1 MHGPTRAS
9 KTGCPP
15 RHAHQWLFK
24 IPWCWRRGTETL
36 AQTAQQHCPLWCS
49 PLHDCHAWWKGLC
62 HPTSLQ
68 QAATRLHFLK
78 QCQKQS
84 QSVTVVTQRPSD
96 CNFVN
101 IGLSYNL
108 KKQTNKT
115 QKHNMYPKPLLLKSS
130 ATKIPLSYCWSH
142 EWHNMKMNIFILLR
156 HSIHIC
162 QYHMPSYPFLS
173 KSLRWDFYCA

>member
-1 MHGPTRAS
+1 MTS
-9 KTGCPP
+9 KTGWPP
-15 RHAHQWLFK
+15 QHSLQWLFK

-49 PLHDCHAWWKGLC
+49 PLHGCHAWWKGLC

-78 QCQKQS
+78 QCPRQS
-84 QSVTVVTQRPSD
+84 QSVTQCSSD

-108 KKQTNKT
+108 TT
-115 QKHNMYPKPLLLKSS
+115 TKS
-130 ATKIPLSYCWSH
+130 IIQNLSLPNPQPQRSLWAIAEVMSDTTWKWTY
-142 EWHNMKMNIFILLR
+142 IFILLL
-156 HSIHIC
+156 HSIHTC
-162 QYHMPSYPFLS
+162 QCHMPSSPFLNFIE
-173 KSLRWDFYCA
+173 SLRWDFYCA